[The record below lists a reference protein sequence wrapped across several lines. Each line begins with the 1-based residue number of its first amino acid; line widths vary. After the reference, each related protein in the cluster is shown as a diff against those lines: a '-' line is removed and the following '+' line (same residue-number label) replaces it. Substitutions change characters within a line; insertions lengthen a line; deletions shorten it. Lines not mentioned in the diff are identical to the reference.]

1 MVIIRSERK
10 MLAFLVLTLLFVS
23 LKFRIYGTG
32 LIVIVL
38 FFIIS
43 AGSVEMSPLYG
54 LAVVVS
60 LSILFQRLSVR
71 EMKAGRFMPDSG
83 THPLRARI
91 VRLALFVG
99 IACRVIIT
107 ILERYGYW

>member
-1 MVIIRSERK
+1 MMEMFAKI
-10 MLAFLVLTLLFVS
+10 LLVLTILFVS

-32 LIVIVL
+32 LVVIVL
-38 FFIIS
+38 SFIIS
-43 AGSVEMSPLYG
+43 IEGAEMSPFYG
-54 LAVVVS
+54 LVVVAS
-60 LSILFQRLSVR
+60 LAILFQRLSVR

>member
-1 MVIIRSERK
+1 

-32 LIVIVL
+32 LVVIVL

-43 AGSVEMSPLYG
+43 AGSVESSPFYG

-71 EMKAGRFMPDSG
+71 EMKAGRFVPNRNE
-83 THPLRARI
+83 HPIRASV
-91 VRLALFVG
+91 VRWVLIIG
-99 IACRVIIT
+99 IACRIMIT
-107 ILERYGYW
+107 FLERLGCW

>member
-1 MVIIRSERK
+1 

-32 LIVIVL
+32 LVVIVL

-43 AGSVEMSPLYG
+43 AGNVEMSPLYG

-71 EMKAGRFMPDSG
+71 EMKAGRFLLDRNE
-83 THPLRARI
+83 HPIRVSV
-91 VRLALFVG
+91 VRWVLIIG
-99 IACRVIIT
+99 IACRIMIT
-107 ILERYGYW
+107 FLERFGYW